1 MFYYAKLI
9 TGDEIQLTE
18 EEYKEIPKSKNFF
31 GVSCGEIVIKI
42 ENIAVLYSSEVELT
56 EEN

>member
-31 GVSCGEIVIKI
+31 GVSSGEIVIKI
-42 ENIAVLYSSEVELT
+42 ENIAVLYSSEIENE

>member
-31 GVSCGEIVIKI
+31 GVSSGEIVIKI
-42 ENIAVLYSSEVELT
+42 ENIAVLYSSEVENI